1 VAEPSPTLTIVRAG
15 SLTTVQD
22 FGRPGVAH
30 LAVAP
35 SGALDPEAL
44 RLANRLV
51 GNPAGAAALE
61 TTLTGVALRAEVS
74 CRVAVTGAVSPVTV
88 DGSHVEWAMPVDL
101 LPGQLLDVGMATV
114 GVRAYVAVAGGLGGP
129 STFGSRSS
137 DVLSGLGPRP
147 LRDGDTLLT
156 GRAAGPPDLV
166 EFGGRFRPP
175 PRLNLLLH
183 LGPRHDWM
191 GGGAVAMLRWASWR
205 VAAASNRTA
214 LRLEG
219 PSLTLRRIG
228 QLPSEGVVTGA
239 VQVPPD
245 GRPLIF
251 LADHPTTGGYPVVGV
266 VDLANLGCC
275 AQARPGTAV
284 SFRTRRYSLPGTDA
298 WQVRERR

>member
-1 VAEPSPTLTIVRAG
+1 MAEPRPALTVVRAG

-22 FGRPGVAH
+22 FGRPGLAH

-51 GNPAGAAALE
+51 GNPDGAAALE
-61 TTLTGVALRAEVS
+61 TTLTGVAVRAEVN

-88 DGSHVEWAMPVDL
+88 DDRQMGWAMALDL
-101 LPGQLLDVGMATV
+101 TAGQLLDVGMATV
-114 GVRAYVAVAGGLGGP
+114 GVRAYVAVAGGVGGP
-129 STFGSRSS
+129 STFGSRSR

-147 LRDGDTLLT
+147 LRDGDSLVT
-156 GRAAGPPDLV
+156 GRSQGLPAPV

-175 PRLNLLLH
+175 LRLNVLLH

-191 GGGAVAMLRWASWR
+191 GEGAAAMLGWASWR

-219 PSLTLRRIG
+219 PSLPLRRNG
-228 QLPSEGVVTGA
+228 QLPSEGIVTGA
-239 VQVPPD
+239 VQVPPA

-266 VDLANLGCC
+266 LDPANLGAC

-284 SFRTRRYSLPGTDA
+284 SFRTCRYHLTASDTSRPGDRT
-298 WQVRERR
+298 

>member
-1 VAEPSPTLTIVRAG
+1 MAESSPTLTIVRAG

-22 FGRPGVAH
+22 FGRPGLAH

-51 GNPAGAAALE
+51 GNPDGAAALE

-74 CRVAVTGAVSPVTV
+74 CRVAVAGAMAPVTV
-88 DGSHVEWAMPVDL
+88 DGSEVGWAMPVDL
-101 LPGQLLDVGMATV
+101 VPGQLLDVGMAAE
-114 GVRAYVAVAGGLGGP
+114 GVRAYVAIAGGLSGP

-156 GRAAGPPDLV
+156 GTAEGPPALV
-166 EFGGRFRPP
+166 EFEGRFRPLS
-175 PRLNLLLH
+175 RLNLLLH

-191 GGGAVAMLRWASWR
+191 GGGAVAMLGWASWR

-219 PSLTLRRIG
+219 PSLPLRRIV
-228 QLPSEGVVTGA
+228 QLPSEGIVTGA

-266 VDLANLGCC
+266 VDLANLVLC
-275 AQARPGTAV
+275 AQARPGTSV
-284 SFRTRRYSLPGTDA
+284 SFRTRRYSLTGSDA
-298 WQVRERR
+298 EQARQRR